1 MNKTKSR
8 LRLQSAFGEGEGS
21 IFQSQEIIGGNFKE
35 FCKADE
41 RIPLDVAFALFP
53 TETDAAPT
61 PIRCLSAAM
70 DKPLSRRNSFSLS
83 ANFLMSLL
91 YSENGTKILDIP
103 KVE

>member
-41 RIPLDVAFALFP
+41 RISLDVAFALFP
-53 TETDAAPT
+53 TADGRRTDA
-61 PIRCLSAAM
+61 
-70 DKPLSRRNSFSLS
+70 DPLSERRN
-83 ANFLMSLL
+83 
-91 YSENGTKILDIP
+91 G
-103 KVE
+103 